1 MIVGLA
7 FEFFISFMTELYPV
21 YASLKAYRTKIG
33 IQDWLKY
40 WSLRSFYVLACYLL
54 YPLLDYMSVYSIIES
69 VCPVLLLLFSTKI
82 FDSLLVPILSG
93 NESEIDSFL
102 TKSTRVGLQLVRGFF
117 NRVKKMVMREVSEM
131 LTNPEE

>member
-1 MIVGLA
+1 
-7 FEFFISFMTELYPV
+7 MTELYPV